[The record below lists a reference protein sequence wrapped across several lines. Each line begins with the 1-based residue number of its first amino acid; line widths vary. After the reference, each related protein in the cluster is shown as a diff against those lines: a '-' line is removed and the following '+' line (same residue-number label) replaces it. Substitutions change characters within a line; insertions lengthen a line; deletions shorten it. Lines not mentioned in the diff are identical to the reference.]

1 MHKIFSSRYHEC
13 VDQSL
18 PSPVE
23 EGLDFHFRTKSTSL
37 SERAAVKKKEP
48 HTYGYWPI

>member
-1 MHKIFSSRYHEC
+1 MHKIFSSRYRGC

-23 EGLDFHFRTKSTSL
+23 EGLDFHLPTKSTSL
-37 SERAAVKKKEP
+37 GERAAVKKKT
-48 HTYGYWPI
+48 HTYGDWPI